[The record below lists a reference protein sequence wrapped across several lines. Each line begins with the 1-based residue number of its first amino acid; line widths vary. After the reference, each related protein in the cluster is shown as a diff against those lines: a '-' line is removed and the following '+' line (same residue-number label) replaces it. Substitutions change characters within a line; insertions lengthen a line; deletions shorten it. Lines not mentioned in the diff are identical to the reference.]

1 MLSAINKDFTTPY
14 KNAEIVIVV
23 EDDLITTSKIF
34 IDGECVG
41 CSEVA
46 TKTNPDG
53 APFTKANYDQVL
65 ATCKAEVDKMF
76 DELVSKVAM
85 SAVAVTK

>member
-1 MLSAINKDFTTPY
+1 MLASINKDFSTQY

-34 IDGECVG
+34 IDGECVN

-46 TKTNPDG
+46 TKNNPDG

-65 ATCKAEVDKMF
+65 ASCKAEVDKMF
-76 DELVSKVAM
+76 EELVSKI
-85 SAVAVTK
+85 AVSKA